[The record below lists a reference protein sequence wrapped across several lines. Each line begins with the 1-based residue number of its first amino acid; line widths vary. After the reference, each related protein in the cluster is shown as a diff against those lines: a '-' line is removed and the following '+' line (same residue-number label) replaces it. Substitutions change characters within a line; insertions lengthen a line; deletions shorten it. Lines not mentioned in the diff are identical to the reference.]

1 MLVEIMLVGTMQVET
16 TIDREL
22 LVASLA
28 CHSSRRLNRH
38 VGTAFFMRYNTHLA
52 FLLIVVLVAVA
63 QSVLG
68 AEYRPQIGK
77 PYNDFVLPRIDAREP
92 IALSQFR
99 GKKVLL
105 IHFASW

>member
-1 MLVEIMLVGTMQVET
+1 MLVETMLVETMLVET
-16 TIDREL
+16 TIDRES
-22 LVASLA
+22 LVASLP

-38 VGTAFFMRYNTHLA
+38 VGTAFIMRYHTHFALV
-52 FLLIVVLVAVA
+52 LIVVLVAFA
-63 QSVLG
+63 QPVLAAG
-68 AEYRPQIGK
+68 YRPQIGK
-77 PYNDFVLPRIDAREP
+77 PYNDFVLPRIDTREP